1 MTRVNE
7 KIFVID
13 DDESVRRSLPLLLKA
28 MDYEVDTFSS
38 SEDFL
43 NSKQFNG
50 TGCIILDIN
59 LEGKSGLELQDELL
73 DNPYNLPIVFI
84 TGKGKVPESVQ
95 ALKKGAV
102 DFIQKPF
109 DDEQLLK
116 AVEEAVAKSRTLKKE
131 FDELM
136 EIKDKLKKLTQ
147 REFEIFRYV
156 ITGMLNKQIA
166 YELNIAE
173 HTVKLHRGKITEK
186 LGVKSIAELVR
197 IAEQAGIQPMHKS
210 IS

>member
-1 MTRVNE
+1 MIRENE

-13 DDESVRRSLPLLLKA
+13 DDESVRRSLPLLLKT
-28 MDYEVDTFSS
+28 MDYEVETFSS
-38 SEDFL
+38 SEEFL

-50 TGCIILDIN
+50 SGCIILDIN

-73 DNPYNLPIVFI
+73 KNPYHLPIIFI

-95 ALKKGAV
+95 AVKKGAV
-102 DFIQKPF
+102 DFLQKPF

-116 AVEEAVAKSRTLKKE
+116 AVEEAVAKSRNWKKE
-131 FDELM
+131 FDEQM
-136 EIKDKLKKLTQ
+136 EAKDKIDKLTQ
-147 REFEIFRYV
+147 RELEVLKYV

-166 YELNIAE
+166 NELNIAE
-173 HTVKLHRGKITEK
+173 HTVKIHRGKITEK
-186 LGVKSIAELVR
+186 IGVKSVAELVR
-197 IAEQAGIQPMHKS
+197 IAEQAGIQPLYTK